1 MRRALVIRR
10 MISSARLAAVSVRAV
25 PRRATRASTALR
37 DGSGGSW
44 RHQPPVGGATSR
56 ATAVERLRSSSGP
69 SCGNNRRS
77 SLWTDSSSGPR
88 GSSSA
93 LFHIGPWLHP
103 ALLTHIRDASARS
116 AAGPRTPSAMPPAP
130 RRTVAPESDLAF
142 ALSLTLNS
150 MFRVTAQV
158 FANLANVGRGRVR
171 RRRAARRCG
180 LSLGIRGYASMSGW
194 HFAGADLAVVRP
206 SVLLGQAD
214 TPRALLAACQGSGA
228 TDRLRLFA
236 LALTGRTERTQT

>member
-1 MRRALVIRR
+1 MDERDRQVRVCGRRRLGDPEDDLLG
-10 MISSARLAAVSVRAV
+10 RLAAVSVRAL

-37 DGSGGSW
+37 EGSGGSW
-44 RHQPPVGGATSR
+44 RHQPPVGGAASR

-103 ALLTHIRDASARS
+103 ALLMHIRDASARS

-130 RRTVAPESDLAF
+130 RRTVTPESALAF

-150 MFRVTAQV
+150 TFRVTAQL

-180 LSLGIRGYASMSGW
+180 SSLGIRGYASMSGW
-194 HFAGADLAVVRP
+194 HFAGADLAVCSPMRSP
-206 SVLLGQAD
+206 TGRHP
-214 TPRALLAACQGSGA
+214 TRLARRLP
-228 TDRLRLFA
+228 RLRRN
-236 LALTGRTERTQT
+236 G